1 MTDLELAEKWCSGA
15 SGAFS
20 APCGSFMAESGSR
33 MLLLRHKPAD
43 AALEVC
49 ADFRQH
55 AERLPVRVA
64 EPEDTTGPVLAQF
77 FDLAQPTPASLEKLR
92 EMYQVDLARLGDNC
106 TNCNLSALK
115 LRYVPLVR
123 AAIQ

>member
-1 MTDLELAEKWCSGA
+1 MTDLELAEKWCAGA

-64 EPEDTTGPVLAQF
+64 EPEDTTGPVLEQF
-77 FDLAQPTPASLEKLR
+77 FDLEQPAPASLKELR
-92 EMYQVDLARLGDNC
+92 DMYQLDMAKLGDNC
-106 TNCNLSALK
+106 SSCNLNALK
-115 LRYVPLVR
+115 MRYVPLVR
-123 AAIQ
+123 AIIR